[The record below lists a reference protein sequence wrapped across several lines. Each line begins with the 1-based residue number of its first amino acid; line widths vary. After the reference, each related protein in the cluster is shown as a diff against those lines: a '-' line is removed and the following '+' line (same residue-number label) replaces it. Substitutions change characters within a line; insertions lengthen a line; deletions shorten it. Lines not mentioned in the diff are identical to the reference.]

1 MFVSRNETSDVI
13 KGPGCVRRSRHVC
26 RRGFTI
32 VELISTLILLGVV
45 FVVTISLL
53 TAVGRER
60 RSTEQRQ
67 YALQHVANLLE
78 HATAQGW
85 SKLPEGPQELA
96 SVSVDLQALLPELDQ
111 RLEVAKATD
120 ANAKRLTA
128 SVRWK
133 NRHGQFVSPIQLT
146 TWVYPIEES
155 QP

>member
-1 MFVSRNETSDVI
+1 MSRNKTSDVI
-13 KGPGCVRRSRHVC
+13 GGPERVRRSKHVC

-45 FVVTISLL
+45 FAVSISLL
-53 TAVGRER
+53 SAVGRER

-85 SKLPEGPQELA
+85 SKLQEGPQELGPA
-96 SVSVDLQALLPELDQ
+96 SADLQALLPELDQ
-111 RLEVAKATD
+111 QLVVAKATD
-120 ANAKRLTA
+120 ANAKRLIA
-128 SVRWK
+128 SIRWK